1 MVIWMRLD
9 DTLHTD
15 CLSCSL
21 LWFCSVT
28 HWSLMY
34 TAVASFQVRRGGGC
48 SLQQMYGWVCP
59 TRYYPMGRGHGPI
72 YNSHCPAKVWA
83 SNNVTP
89 VYHATS
95 PLHLT
100 HPEDD
105 ISNVY
110 HNRVTSTHDTSEL
123 QKSKLHITYL
133 FEFPIK
139 KYTLNPIYNE

>member
-1 MVIWMRLD
+1 MNAPQWY
-9 DTLHTD
+9 
-15 CLSCSL
+15 
-21 LWFCSVT
+21 VT
-28 HWSLMY
+28 HRLSVLF
-34 TAVASFQVRRGGGC
+34 TFVVLLCHTLKFDVHCSCQLPGGGGGGC